1 MKEYIAPDVFDVLE
15 PIGAPM
21 NIKGKTRYL
30 LFNTRVVKTIQN
42 HFDAYIN
49 DVLNSMAGNIESY
62 EVVCNT
68 LHLLLLEEI
77 AMYNEEHPFDKKE
90 LDIDLEYIRTR
101 VVTSN
106 NALAIA
112 NYLVYAFNKQ
122 SKKEGEIPSKNAE
135 SVEMNVTTK

>member
-1 MKEYIAPDVFDVLE
+1 M
-15 PIGAPM
+15 M
-21 NIKGKTRYL
+21 YL
-30 LFNTRVVKTIQN
+30 IQWRVI
-42 HFDAYIN
+42 
-49 DVLNSMAGNIESY
+49 LNRTKL
-62 EVVCNT
+62 CNT
-68 LHLLLLEEI
+68 LHHLLLEEI
-77 AMYNEEHPFDKKE
+77 AMYNEEHPLDKKE

-122 SKKEGEIPSKNAE
+122 SKKKGKYPQKNVE